1 MNWEPQRI
9 TRWDTKHIHLELL
22 AQFIFTYKVA
32 LKVNPHAPANKQA
45 TKASA
50 LFFVRLGYGFCDAV
64 LQRALLKLHTTLKY
78 FCPHLIQK
86 EVVHLQRV
94 HKPSLKYTGNF
105 KPLIVDQTEN
115 NAMPPSMSLV
125 IEIQGEGG
133 WDQIL
138 WLAFCLVDLTK
149 CPRHISC
156 IKGLVQGKGQD

>member
-22 AQFIFTYKVA
+22 AQFIFTFKVA
-32 LKVNPHAPANKQA
+32 LKVNLHAPESKQA
-45 TKASA
+45 IKASA

-78 FCPHLIQK
+78 FVPYCEEDVYLDS
-86 EVVHLQRV
+86 VH
-94 HKPSLKYTGNF
+94 HPSFKYTGNF
-105 KPLIVDQTEN
+105 KSLIADHTEN

-133 WDQIL
+133 W
-138 WLAFCLVDLTK
+138 
-149 CPRHISC
+149 
-156 IKGLVQGKGQD
+156 GQNAN

>member
-1 MNWEPQRI
+1 MGDARLPHHSIVLNCVSYLIRQMGHNVRVGGGRGATTARSTPLGVNASQNLLCLEGKLNRGFNPSSINLPSMNREPQRK

-78 FCPHLIQK
+78 FVPIR
-86 EVVHLQRV
+86 RV
-94 HKPSLKYTGNF
+94 
-105 KPLIVDQTEN
+105 
-115 NAMPPSMSLV
+115 
-125 IEIQGEGG
+125 
-133 WDQIL
+133 
-138 WLAFCLVDLTK
+138 
-149 CPRHISC
+149 
-156 IKGLVQGKGQD
+156 